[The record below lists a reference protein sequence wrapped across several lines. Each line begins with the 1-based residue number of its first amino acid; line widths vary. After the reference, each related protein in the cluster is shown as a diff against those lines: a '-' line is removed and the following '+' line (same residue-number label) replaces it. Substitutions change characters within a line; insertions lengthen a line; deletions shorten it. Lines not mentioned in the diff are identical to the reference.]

1 MHYEEPKKMPIAL
14 RYGLMAGLLIIIYS
28 LILQFADMQM
38 SKIGMFSYV
47 FLLLSIILAYRDYK
61 RQNQGFMSYGQGLGV
76 GTLVALVAGV
86 LSGVFTYINLK
97 FIDTGLMDRAM
108 EMQRAQLEEA
118 GTMSDEEI
126 EMAMQMGAKFSTP
139 EMAFISAIL
148 GIIVIGF
155 LMSLV
160 IAAAMRNPRP
170 EFE

>member
-1 MHYEEPKKMPIAL
+1 MYTEEPKKMPIAL

-28 LILQFADMQM
+28 LILQFADMTM

-47 FLLLSIILAYRDYK
+47 FLLLAIILAYRDYK
-61 RQNQGFMSYGQGLGV
+61 KNNEGYMSYAQGLGL
-76 GTLVALVAGV
+76 GTLTAMVAGV
-86 LSGVFTYINLK
+86 LSGIFTYINIK

-108 EMQRAQLEEA
+108 EMQRAQMEEA
-118 GTMSDEEI
+118 GNLSDEEI
-126 EMAMQMGAKFSTP
+126 EMAIEMGSKFSTP
-139 EMAFISAIL
+139 ELAFVSAIIGL
-148 GIIVIGF
+148 IIVGF